1 MIGNNEIKQGQII
14 NNFSSSQ
21 IMTKSQTNLQF
32 IVQGEESKT
41 KQFLNNNGQSQY
53 RPRVQS
59 RSHSPTQRSK
69 MAGSDNFRNDATAL
83 LQVG

>member
-21 IMTKSQTNLQF
+21 IMTKSQTDLQF

-41 KQFLNNNGQSQY
+41 KTVPHNNATMSNGPTIHS
-53 RPRVQS
+53 S
-59 RSHSPTQRSK
+59 RR
-69 MAGSDNFRNDATAL
+69 GI
-83 LQVG
+83 